1 MLISEPLPFVKEFIE
16 ALNAALKAHRPLG
29 PGLSFAQR
37 SWLGFCLMGILITNT
52 VCWAKFE
59 RAGLGRYSLAALA
72 WMFRHAKIPWE
83 RLLQLSVQVILQ
95 RYGISEGCLC
105 LDDSDKGRSKVTKQ
119 IAHVHKLKDKASGGY
134 IRGQSLIFLLLITP
148 KVTIPV
154 GFVFYMPDAALT
166 AWNRED
172 KRLKQA
178 GVAAKDRPP
187 KPPQNPSYPT
197 KQELALALLKQF
209 RDAHPLIR
217 VKCVL
222 ADALYGT
229 GKFLKKASKLFGG
242 VQVISQLRNNQNIR
256 FRGKKYSLEQ
266 YFKTFPGVS
275 QTIRIRGGEPVTV
288 TVGSARL
295 PVYAH
300 QGQKRFVI
308 ALKYE
313 GEQDYR
319 SLVATDLS
327 WRTLDIVQAYTFRW
341 LIEVFFA
348 DWKAYEGWGALTKQP
363 GEEGSSRSLILS
375 LLVDHCLLFHPDQLT
390 RIENNQPAYTVGS
403 LSNRVKVDSLLT
415 IIRELV
421 TADNPVEQLQ
431 RLAQQLEELFPLNP
445 SAKHMVDRDMGRLE
459 PTPSLKYKALA

>member
-1 MLISEPLPFVKEFIE
+1 MLISEPLAFVKEFIN
-16 ALNAALKAHRPLG
+16 ALDAALKAHQPLG
-29 PGLSFAQR
+29 PGLSFTQR
-37 SWLGFCLMGILITNT
+37 HWLGFCLMAILITNS
-52 VCWAKFE
+52 VCWARFE
-59 RAGLGRYSLAALA
+59 RASLGRYSLAALS

-83 RLLQLSVQVILQ
+83 RLLELSVRVILR

-105 LDDSDKGRSKVTKQ
+105 LDDADKKRSKVTTT
-119 IAHVHKLKDKASGGY
+119 IAHVHKLKDKASGGF

-148 KVTIPV
+148 KVTLPV
-154 GFVFYMPDAALT
+154 GFAFYMPDPALT
-166 AWNRED
+166 AWNKEQ

-178 GVAAKDRPP
+178 GVPAKARPP
-187 KPPQNPSYPT
+187 KPAPNPRYPT
-197 KQELALALLKQF
+197 KQELALGLLRHF
-209 RDAHPLIR
+209 RDAHPSIR
-217 VKCVL
+217 VQCVL

-229 GKFLKKASKLFGG
+229 AAFLDQAGATFDG
-242 VQVISQLRNNQNIR
+242 VQVISQLRHNQNIR
-256 FRGKKYSLEQ
+256 FRGKKYSVEQ
-266 YFKTFPGVS
+266 YFRQFPGVT

-295 PVYAH
+295 PVCAH
-300 QGQKRFVI
+300 GQKRFVI

-313 GEQDYR
+313 GEEDSRY
-319 SLVATDLS
+319 LVATDLT

-375 LLVDHCLLFHPDQLT
+375 LLVDHCLLLHPDQLAQ
-390 RIENNQPAYTVGS
+390 IENKQPAYTVGS

-431 RLAQQLEELFPLNP
+431 RLAHQLEELFPLNL
-445 SAKHMVDRDMGRLE
+445 SDKHMVNRDMGRLE
-459 PTPSLKYKALA
+459 PTPALKYRAFA

>member
-1 MLISEPLPFVKEFIE
+1 MLISEPLPFVKEFIGALDE
-16 ALNAALKAHRPLG
+16 ALKVHRPLG
-29 PGLSFAQR
+29 RGLSVAQR
-37 SWLGFCLMGILITNT
+37 RWLGFCLMGILITNT

-59 RAGLGRYSLAALA
+59 RAGLGRYSLAALS
-72 WMFRHAKIPWE
+72 WMFRQTKLPWE
-83 RLLQLSVQVILQ
+83 WLLQLSVQIILR
-95 RYGISEGCLC
+95 RYGIREGCLC
-105 LDDSDKGRSKVTKQ
+105 LDDSDKERSKVTKK
-119 IAHVHKLKDKASGGY
+119 IGYVHKLKDKASGGY

-154 GFVFYMPDAALT
+154 GFVFYMPDPALT
-166 AWNRED
+166 AWNQED
-172 KRLKQA
+172 KRLKRA

-187 KPPQNPSYPT
+187 KPPPNPNYPT
-197 KQELALALLKQF
+197 KQELALGLLKQF
-209 RDAHPLIR
+209 RDTHPSIR

-229 GKFLKKASKLFGG
+229 GKFLNKASNLFGG
-242 VQVISQLRNNQNIR
+242 VQVISQLRNNQNLR

-266 YFKTFPGVS
+266 YFTKFPGVT
-275 QTIRIRGGEPVTV
+275 QTIRLRGGEPVTV

-295 PVYAH
+295 PVCA
-300 QGQKRFVI
+300 QGGQKRFVI

-313 GEQDYR
+313 GEEDYR
-319 SLVATDLS
+319 YLVATDLT

-341 LIEVFFA
+341 LIEVFFS
-348 DWKAYEGWGALTKQP
+348 DWKAHEGWGALTKQP

-375 LLVDHCLLFHPDQLT
+375 LLVDHCLLFHPDQLA

-431 RLAQQLEELFPLNP
+431 RLAQRLEELFPLNP
-445 SAKHMVDRDMGRLE
+445 SAKHMVNRDMGRLE

>member
-1 MLISEPLPFVKEFIE
+1 MLISEPLPFVKEFIG
-16 ALNAALKAHRPLG
+16 ALDAALKAHRPLG
-29 PGLSFAQR
+29 LGLSFAQR
-37 SWLGFCLMGILITNT
+37 HWLGFCLMGIVITNT

-59 RAGLGRYSLAALA
+59 RAGLGRYSLAALS

-83 RLLQLSVQVILQ
+83 LLLQLSVQVILR
-95 RYGISEGCLC
+95 RYGITEGCLC
-105 LDDSDKGRSKVTKQ
+105 LDDSDKKRSKVTKD
-119 IAHVHKLKDKASGGY
+119 IACVHKLKDKASGGF

-154 GFVFYMPDAALT
+154 GFVFYMPDPALT
-166 AWNRED
+166 AWNQED

-178 GVAAKDRPP
+178 GIPAKERPP
-187 KPPQNPSYPT
+187 KPPRNTNYPT
-197 KQELALALLKQF
+197 KQALALELLKPF
-209 RDAHPLIR
+209 RDAHPSIR
-217 VKCVL
+217 IKCVL

-229 GKFLKKASKLFGG
+229 GRFLKKASKLFGG
-242 VQVISQLRNNQNIR
+242 VQVISQLRNNQNLR
-256 FRGKKYSLEQ
+256 FRGKKYSVEQ
-266 YFKTFPGVS
+266 YFTTFPGVT

-295 PVYAH
+295 PVCAH

-308 ALKYE
+308 ALKYP

-319 SLVATDLS
+319 YLVATDLT

-348 DWKAYEGWGALTKQP
+348 DWKAHEGWGALTKQP

-375 LLVDHCLLFHPDQLT
+375 LLVDHCLLLHPDQLAQ
-390 RIENNQPAYTVGS
+390 IENQQPAYTVGS
-403 LSNRVKVDSLLT
+403 LSDRVKVDSLLT

-421 TADNPVEQLQ
+421 AANNPVQQLQ

-445 SAKHMVDRDMGRLE
+445 SDKHMVNRDMGRLE
-459 PTPSLKYKALA
+459 PTPSLKYRVHA

>member
-1 MLISEPLPFVKEFIE
+1 MLISEPLPFVKEFIG

-59 RAGLGRYSLAALA
+59 RAGLGRYSLAALS

-83 RLLQLSVQVILQ
+83 LLLQMSVQVILR
-95 RYGISEGCLC
+95 RYGITEGCLC
-105 LDDSDKGRSKVTKQ
+105 LDDSDKGRSKVTKN
-119 IAHVHKLKDKASGGY
+119 IAYVHKLKDKASGGFM
-134 IRGQSLIFLLLITP
+134 RGQSLIFLLLITP

-154 GFVFYMPDAALT
+154 GFVFYMPDPALT
-166 AWNRED
+166 AWNQED

-178 GVAAKDRPP
+178 GVPAKARPP

-197 KQELALALLKQF
+197 KQELALGLLKQF
-209 RDAHPLIR
+209 REAHPSIR

-229 GKFLKKASKLFGG
+229 GKFLKKASNLFGG

-256 FRGKKYSLEQ
+256 FRGKKYSLEH
-266 YFKTFPGVS
+266 YFRKFPGVT

-295 PVYAH
+295 PVCAH

-319 SLVATDLS
+319 YLVATDLT

-348 DWKAYEGWGALTKQP
+348 DWKAHEGWGALTKQP

-375 LLVDHCLLFHPDQLT
+375 LLVDHCLLLHPDQLAQ
-390 RIENNQPAYTVGS
+390 IENKQPAYTVGS
-403 LSNRVKVDSLLT
+403 LSSRVKVDSLLT

-421 TADNPVEQLQ
+421 TANNPVEQLQ

-445 SAKHMVDRDMGRLE
+445 SDKHMVNRNMGRLE
-459 PTPSLKYKALA
+459 PTPSLKRKALA

>member
-1 MLISEPLPFVKEFIE
+1 
-16 ALNAALKAHRPLG
+16 
-29 PGLSFAQR
+29 
-37 SWLGFCLMGILITNT
+37 MGILMTNT

-59 RAGLGRYSLAALA
+59 RGSLGQYSLAALS

-83 RLLQLSVQVILQ
+83 RLLQTSVQVVLE
-95 RYGISEGCLC
+95 RYGISEGCLS
-105 LDDSDKGRSKVTKQ
+105 LDDSDKKRSKVTKK
-119 IAHVHKLKDKASGGY
+119 IAYVHKLKDKASGGF
-134 IRGQSLIFLLLITP
+134 IRGQSLIFLVLITP

-154 GFVFYMPDAALT
+154 GFVFYMPDPALT
-166 AWNRED
+166 AWNQED

-178 GVAAKDRPP
+178 GVAAKERPP
-187 KPPQNPSYPT
+187 KPPQNPSYPS

-209 RDAHPLIR
+209 RSAHPSIR

-229 GKFLKKASKLFGG
+229 GKFLKKASSCFGG
-242 VQVISQLRNNQNIR
+242 VQVISQLRTNQNIR
-256 FRGKKYSLEQ
+256 FRGKTYSVEQ
-266 YFKTFPGVS
+266 YFKKFPGVT
-275 QTIRIRGGEPVTV
+275 QTIRIRGGESMIV

-295 PVYAH
+295 PVCAH

-313 GEQDYR
+313 GEENYR
-319 SLVATDLS
+319 YLVASDLS

-348 DWKAYEGWGALTKQP
+348 DWKAHEGWGALTQQP

-375 LLVDHCLLFHPDQLT
+375 LLVDHCLLLHPDQLAQ
-390 RIENNQPAYTVGS
+390 IENKQPAYTVGS
-403 LSNRVKVDSLLT
+403 LTNRVKVDSLLT
-415 IIRELV
+415 IIRELIS
-421 TADNPVEQLQ
+421 ADNPVEQLQ
-431 RLAQQLEELFPLNP
+431 RLAQQMEELFPLNP
-445 SAKHMVDRDMGRLE
+445 SDKHMINRNMGRLE

>member
-1 MLISEPLPFVKEFIE
+1 MLISEPLPFVKEFI
-16 ALNAALKAHRPLG
+16 AMLNAALKAHRPLG
-29 PGLSFAQR
+29 PGLSLGQR

-52 VCWAKFE
+52 VCWAKCE
-59 RAGLGRYSLAALA
+59 RASLGRYSLAALS

-83 RLLQLSVQVILQ
+83 LLLQLSVQAILE
-95 RYGISEGCLC
+95 RYGITEGCLC
-105 LDDSDKGRSKVTKQ
+105 LDDSEKRRSKVTKT
-119 IAHVHKLKDKASGGY
+119 IAHVHKLKDKASGGF

-154 GFVFYMPDAALT
+154 GFVFYLPDPALT
-166 AWNRED
+166 AWNQED
-172 KRLKQA
+172 KRLKRA
-178 GVAAKDRPP
+178 GVPAKERPP
-187 KPPQNPSYPT
+187 KPAPNANYPT
-197 KQELALALLKQF
+197 KQTLALGLLRQF
-209 RDAHPLIR
+209 RDAHPAIR

-229 GKFLKKASKLFGG
+229 GKFLKKAANLFGG
-242 VQVISQLRNNQNIR
+242 VQVISQLRNNQNLR
-256 FRGKKYSLEQ
+256 FRGKKYSVEQ
-266 YFKTFPGVS
+266 YFRIFPGVT
-275 QTIRIRGGEPVTV
+275 QTIRLRGGEPVTV

-295 PVYAH
+295 PVCAH

-313 GEQDYR
+313 GEEDYR
-319 SLVATDLS
+319 YLVATDLS

-348 DWKAYEGWGALTKQP
+348 DWKAHEGWGALTKQP

-375 LLVDHCLLFHPDQLT
+375 LLVDHCLLLHPDQLAQ
-390 RIENNQPAYTVGS
+390 IENKQPAYTVGS

-431 RLAQQLEELFPLNP
+431 RLAQQLEELFSLN
-445 SAKHMVDRDMGRLE
+445 SSKKHMVNCDMGRLE
-459 PTPSLKYKALA
+459 PTPSLKYKAIA